1 MYACDQKFVG
11 LEKGRVIYMLQLIP
25 RPHDIILGN
34 VEAAFTIGYQCPI
47 VYSEALS
54 NEYIYTM
61 KLLQTHIKDNLGYT
75 VPIRK
80 GKEETGQIYIDVSQ
94 ELSEEEYHLS
104 IQQKSLIIVGGG
116 YSGVL
121 YGIQTLRQ
129 IIANCGAVLPEVTIK
144 DYPDMKLRGFYHD
157 VTRGR
162 IPTLDSLKAL
172 ADKLAYYKINQLQ
185 LYVEHSFLFRDFSEV
200 WRDDTPLT
208 AEEIIELDEYC
219 KKLNIDL
226 VPSIASFGHLYKVL
240 STKTYAHL
248 CELPNS
254 EEAPFSFF
262 NRQDH
267 HTLDV
272 SNPESMNFV
281 IRMLEEYIPLF
292 SSKYF
297 NLCGD
302 ETFDLGKGRSKK
314 LADQVG
320 ERKIYINFVHN
331 ICEFLIG
338 KGKTPMFWGDV
349 ISNFPAAIKDLPEET
364 ICLNWGYGPY
374 HEDTDT
380 RRLKEAEAKQILCP
394 GVNGWNQLVNANAD
408 AYENIKRMCTYAYQ
422 YDAIGLLN
430 TDWGDYGH
438 VNHPEFS
445 MIGMIYGAAFSWNK
459 EIPSMISINEDI
471 SFVEYS
477 DRTNEF
483 VSIVE
488 QLSKQTRFPWFHV
501 VGYKEMI
508 EKKINDCGSIK
519 LIKDMSEYDIVEANK
534 NLAQLIAQLYEKIS
548 YMASTKRPLVKAYVV
563 AAEGIALWNE
573 ISLAIQKRCTN
584 PNLPIRLE
592 YWYHNYKELWRENC
606 KESELYRIGEV
617 IFWYADLL
625 RTL

>member
-1 MYACDQKFVG
+1 
-11 LEKGRVIYMLQLIP
+11 MLQLIP
-25 RPHDIILGN
+25 RPHDIKVGN
-34 VEAAFTIGYQCPI
+34 KEAIFTIRYQCPI
-47 VYSEALS
+47 VYNEELA
-54 NEYIYTM
+54 NEYMYLM
-61 KLLQTHIKDNLGYT
+61 KLLQTHIKDCLGYT

-80 GKEETGQIYIDVSQ
+80 GIKETGQIYIEVSE
-94 ELSEEEYHLS
+94 ELSNEEYHL
-104 IQQKSLIIVGGG
+104 IIRQQELSIVGGS
-116 YSGVL
+116 YAGVL

-129 IIANCGAVLPEVTIK
+129 MINNYGAVLPEVTIK
-144 DYPDMKLRGFYHD
+144 DYPDMKHRGFYHD

-162 IPTLDSLKAL
+162 IPTLNSLKAL
-172 ADKLAYYKINQLQ
+172 ADKLAFYKVNQLQ

-208 AEEIIELDEYC
+208 AEEIMELDIYC

-240 STKTYAHL
+240 CTKTYEHL

-254 EEAPFSFF
+254 NEASFSFF
-262 NRQDH
+262 DRQDH

-272 SNPESMNFV
+272 SNPESMSFV
-281 IRMLEEYIPLF
+281 IRMLEEYMPLF

-302 ETFDLGKGRSKK
+302 ETFDLGKGRSKV

-320 ERKIYINFVHN
+320 ERQIYIDFVHK
-331 ICEFLIG
+331 ICDYLIG

-349 ISNFPAAIKDLPEET
+349 IAAFPVAIKELPEET
-364 ICLNWGYGPY
+364 ICLNWGYEPNQ
-374 HEDTDT
+374 EDTDVK
-380 RRLKEAEAKQILCP
+380 RLKAAGAKQILCP
-394 GVNGWNQLVNANAD
+394 GVNGWNQLVNDNID

-422 YDAIGLLN
+422 YDAIGVLN

-459 EIPSMISINEDI
+459 EIPSMESINEDI
-471 SFVEYS
+471 SFVEYR
-477 DRTNEF
+477 DQTKTF

-488 QLSKQTRFPWFHV
+488 QLSKQTRFPWSHI
-501 VGYKEMI
+501 VGYKENN
-508 EKKINDCGSIK
+508 EKKIDDYGSAE
-519 LIKDMSEYDIVEANK
+519 LIEDMIERDILAANK
-534 NLAQLIAQLYEKIS
+534 KLAQLIEQLYENIS
-548 YMASTKRPLVKAYVV
+548 QMDLSERPFVKAYVI

-573 ISLAIQKRCTN
+573 ISLAIKNRHSCID
-584 PNLPIRLE
+584 LPVRLE
-592 YWYHNYKELWRENC
+592 YWYHSYKELWRESC
-606 KESELYRIGEV
+606 KESELYRIGEI

-625 RTL
+625 RSF

>member
-1 MYACDQKFVG
+1 
-11 LEKGRVIYMLQLIP
+11 MLRLIP
-25 RPHDIILGN
+25 KAHDITIGKKG
-34 VEAAFTIGYQCPI
+34 VVFTIGYQCPI
-47 VYSEALS
+47 VYDEELS
-54 NEYIYTM
+54 NDYMYSM
-61 KLLQTHIKDNLGYT
+61 RLLQTHIKNCLGYT
-75 VPIRK
+75 VPICK
-80 GKEETGQIYIDVSQ
+80 GKKGPQQIYIEVSQ
-94 ELSEEEYHLS
+94 DLSEEEYT
-104 IQQKSLIIVGGG
+104 IVIEENVICIVGGD
-116 YSGVL
+116 YAGVL

-129 IIANCGAVLPEVTIK
+129 MIDNYGAVLPEVIIK
-144 DYPDMKLRGFYHD
+144 DYPDMKHRGFYHD

-172 ADKLAYYKINQLQ
+172 ADKLSFYKINQLQ

-208 AEEIIELDEYC
+208 PEEIMELDVYC

-254 EEAPFSFF
+254 SEAPFAFF
-262 NRQDH
+262 DRQHH

-272 SNPESMNFV
+272 SNPESMKLV
-281 IRMLEEYIPLF
+281 IRMLEEYMPLF

-302 ETFDLGKGRSKK
+302 ETFDLGKGRSKA

-320 ERKIYINFVHN
+320 ERQIYIDFVHK
-331 ICEFLIG
+331 ICEYLIE

-349 ISNFPAAIKDLPEET
+349 ISAFPSAIKELPEET
-364 ICLNWGYGPY
+364 ICLNWGYEPNQ
-374 HEDTDT
+374 EDTNAK
-380 RRLKEAEAKQILCP
+380 RLKEAGAKQILCP
-394 GVNGWNQLVNANAD
+394 GVIGWNQLVNASAD

-422 YDAIGLLN
+422 YDAIGVLN

-445 MIGMIYGAAFSWNK
+445 MVGMIYGAAFSWNK
-459 EIPSMISINEDI
+459 VIPGFESINEDI
-471 SFVEYS
+471 SWIEYR
-477 DRTNEF
+477 DQTRKF

-488 QLSKQTRFPWFHV
+488 QLSKQTKFPWFHI
-501 VGYKEMI
+501 VGYKERK
-508 EKKINDCGSIK
+508 EDKIGDYGSEK
-519 LIKDMSEYDIVEANK
+519 LIEDMNEYDILEANK
-534 NLAQLIAQLYEKIS
+534 KLTQLIAQLYGILS
-548 YMASTKRPLVKAYVV
+548 CMDSTKRPLVKAYVI
-563 AAEGIALWNE
+563 AAEGISLWNE
-573 ISLAIQKRCTN
+573 ISLAIKDRDTN
-584 PNLPIRLE
+584 SDLAVRLE
-592 YWYHNYKELWRENC
+592 YWYHNYKELWRESS

-625 RTL
+625 RSF